1 MEFDDE
7 MGYAVAGP
15 GSSRSNSR
23 PPRPRCQAPQEFVKQ
38 FWEQFNTKYPGKVY
52 TVLPDNPYARTR
64 AKHVPSGRIQGHEAV
79 KSYEQARQECEK
91 SVCRIVKECE
101 RVNQKYSDPHFDI
114 ELDLKCGRRHYLDGL
129 DKPNNDFRPQGV
141 KRVTE
146 IFENPQFFVNG
157 PTASDVRQG
166 YDGDCWLMAALCTM
180 GNKAELIEKIC
191 VARNEDVGIY
201 GFVFHRDGEW
211 QQCII
216 DDKLYLRAADYD
228 ESVTERPLWDDINR
242 NDTEEEYRRVWQTGS
257 RALYFAQCVDDNE
270 TWLPLLEKAF
280 AKAHGDYSAIEGGF
294 VGEALEDLTGGVTSE
309 VLSSNILNKDRFWT
323 EEIMKVNK
331 EFLFGCGTG
340 LFSNWLEPSYHGP
353 PRDRKGIAE
362 GHSYSIM
369 DAREIDGHR
378 LLRLRNPWGRK
389 EWYGAWGDGSKEWT
403 PEWMEKLGHKFGND
417 GLFWISYK
425 DLLKKYQHFDRT
437 RLFGPEWTITQQW
450 TTLNVPWSA
459 DYHSTK
465 FMMDVTTSGPVV
477 IVLSQLD
484 ARYFKGLAGEYSFV
498 LKFRLQKDGEQDYLV
513 RSHNSHF
520 MGRSVNAE
528 IDLDP
533 GRYHVLMKIT
543 AFRHEDV
550 DSTEEIVRQVASTRR
565 EKLVQVGLSYD
576 LAHAKGLVGE
586 TEQEKHEQELLKAA
600 ERKKLRD
607 EIKKNMQKDWIRNRK
622 LSAREERRKARCGS
636 RTPSGSSYD
645 HNPECDY
652 IPSQILKERPV
663 EESPIEAAS
672 ISSESSDR
680 RVNGS
685 VPIIHVNGG
694 QGLHA
699 RQASSGRLRG
709 ADSPRPSLDVRFATD
724 SLDPSDLELLEGFE
738 FDSDVDM
745 PPDEA
750 DVKNHPPLMD
760 RDEPALD
767 PWNAV
772 CVVGLRVYSKD
783 PMLSLQVVR
792 PVPED
797 DTEAPLDRDDPAASA
812 TTSNK
817 ANTPILNKFYQRSGT
832 CSNSAMQNI
841 ICSSRGI
848 ALVLRR
854 SRGATRIFVACFQSS
869 RYSTASSDCTD
880 ETISL
885 PIGNNGAISLRITRP
900 SALSWSQQGQSPKDP
915 NVILYLPPGP
925 LFQGNGTSESQ
936 KHGNFEVDHQRTGDT
951 NALASAAGSPQH
963 VLASTAS
970 ALVVTVNYRLGDKQT
985 PISPSS
991 DEISISQESIES
1003 SDQTPEPINPQLTS
1017 YKYPTPVH
1025 DTLAGFDWIQTNL
1038 RPSQLAIFG
1047 THIGGS
1053 LALMLALTEAQ
1064 SIQAVAA
1071 VEPVC
1076 DWPGLDEY
1084 CTRESTI
1091 TPSKKGADNTTPSTT
1106 ITSKHKRQ
1114 PRKKSQA
1121 PPDLVPL
1128 LQARS
1133 KFFST
1138 PERYFDSF
1146 ASPILFLRSAG
1157 RDVPRTFPQYLTG
1170 PEYPVPVLKEK
1181 ARSTTAAEQHA
1192 ASDRSIWDRDV
1203 YPDMDADDV
1212 DDISGTVTR
1221 RRKALSR
1228 WPPYGLDY
1236 RISGNTWSGPGDG
1249 IGRLEMALPWVRVFL
1264 REGSAG
1270 LASDSSSSSVT
1281 ELKKKTREGGHG
1293 STVIARQADEM
1304 VSAMRRACFWGR
1316 EKGVG
1321 ERRVTLSQVQ
1331 RTDGNEGEEVGD
1343 WFKDV
1348 FEGTME
1354 DID

>member
-23 PPRPRCQAPQEFVKQ
+23 PPRARCQAPQESVKQ

-79 KSYEQARQECEK
+79 KSYEQAYQECEK
-91 SVCRIVKECE
+91 SVERIVKECE

-114 ELDLKCGRRHYLDGL
+114 ELDLKSGRRHYLDGL
-129 DKPNNDFRPQGV
+129 DKENVEFRPQGV

-180 GNKAELIEKIC
+180 GNKEELIKNIC
-191 VARNEDVGIY
+191 VARNEEVGIY

-211 QQCII
+211 QQCIV

-228 ESVTERPLWDDINR
+228 ESVIERPIWDDINR
-242 NDTEEEYRRVWQTGS
+242 TDAEEEYRRVYQTGS

-294 VGEALEDLTGGVTSE
+294 VGEAIEDLTGGVTSE
-309 VLSSNILNKDRFWT
+309 VLSSNILNNDRFWT

-340 LFSNWLEPSYHGP
+340 LFANWLDPKYQGP

-369 DAREIDGHR
+369 DAREVEGHR

-403 PEWMEKLGHKFGND
+403 AEWMEKLGHKFGND

-459 DYHSTK
+459 DYHTTK
-465 FMMDVTTSGPVV
+465 FMMEVNTSGPVV

-498 LKFRLQKDGEQDYLV
+498 LKFRLQKAGEQDYLV
-513 RSHNSHF
+513 RSHSSHF

-586 TEQEKHEQELLKAA
+586 TDQEKGEQERFKAA
-600 ERKKLRD
+600 ERRKLRD
-607 EIKKNMQKDWIRNRK
+607 EIKKRMQKDWIRREK
-622 LSAREERRKARCGS
+622 SEARHQRTEARRRGIS
-636 RTPSGSSYD
+636 TPSGSSYD
-645 HNPECDY
+645 PNLEGDSAT
-652 IPSQILKERPV
+652 SQILADKPV
-663 EESPIEAAS
+663 EDSPVDAGS
-672 ISSESSDR
+672 ISSERSER

-685 VPIIHVNGG
+685 VPTIHVNGGHG

-699 RQASSGRLRG
+699 RHASGGWRR
-709 ADSPRPSLDVRFATD
+709 RTD
-724 SLDPSDLELLEGFE
+724 SSRPTLDTRVATEALDQGDLDLLEGFE
-738 FDSDVDM
+738 FDSDIDM
-745 PPDEA
+745 PPDET
-750 DVKNHPPLMD
+750 DVKNRPPSMGL
-760 RDEPALD
+760 DEPRLD

-783 PMLSLQVVR
+783 PQLVLQVVR

-812 TTSNK
+812 TTS
-817 ANTPILNKFYQRSGT
+817 Q
-832 CSNSAMQNI
+832 
-841 ICSSRGI
+841 
-848 ALVLRR
+848 
-854 SRGATRIFVACFQSS
+854 
-869 RYSTASSDCTD
+869 
-880 ETISL
+880 
-885 PIGNNGAISLRITRP
+885 
-900 SALSWSQQGQSPKDP
+900 
-915 NVILYLPPGP
+915 
-925 LFQGNGTSESQ
+925 
-936 KHGNFEVDHQRTGDT
+936 
-951 NALASAAGSPQH
+951 
-963 VLASTAS
+963 
-970 ALVVTVNYRLGDKQT
+970 
-985 PISPSS
+985 
-991 DEISISQESIES
+991 
-1003 SDQTPEPINPQLTS
+1003 
-1017 YKYPTPVH
+1017 
-1025 DTLAGFDWIQTNL
+1025 
-1038 RPSQLAIFG
+1038 
-1047 THIGGS
+1047 
-1053 LALMLALTEAQ
+1053 
-1064 SIQAVAA
+1064 
-1071 VEPVC
+1071 
-1076 DWPGLDEY
+1076 
-1084 CTRESTI
+1084 
-1091 TPSKKGADNTTPSTT
+1091 
-1106 ITSKHKRQ
+1106 
-1114 PRKKSQA
+1114 
-1121 PPDLVPL
+1121 
-1128 LQARS
+1128 
-1133 KFFST
+1133 
-1138 PERYFDSF
+1138 
-1146 ASPILFLRSAG
+1146 
-1157 RDVPRTFPQYLTG
+1157 
-1170 PEYPVPVLKEK
+1170 
-1181 ARSTTAAEQHA
+1181 
-1192 ASDRSIWDRDV
+1192 
-1203 YPDMDADDV
+1203 
-1212 DDISGTVTR
+1212 
-1221 RRKALSR
+1221 
-1228 WPPYGLDY
+1228 
-1236 RISGNTWSGPGDG
+1236 
-1249 IGRLEMALPWVRVFL
+1249 
-1264 REGSAG
+1264 
-1270 LASDSSSSSVT
+1270 
-1281 ELKKKTREGGHG
+1281 
-1293 STVIARQADEM
+1293 
-1304 VSAMRRACFWGR
+1304 
-1316 EKGVG
+1316 
-1321 ERRVTLSQVQ
+1321 
-1331 RTDGNEGEEVGD
+1331 
-1343 WFKDV
+1343 
-1348 FEGTME
+1348 
-1354 DID
+1354 

>member
-1 MEFDDE
+1 M
-7 MGYAVAGP
+7 
-15 GSSRSNSR
+15 
-23 PPRPRCQAPQEFVKQ
+23 
-38 FWEQFNTKYPGKVY
+38 
-52 TVLPDNPYARTR
+52 
-64 AKHVPSGRIQGHEAV
+64 
-79 KSYEQARQECEK
+79 
-91 SVCRIVKECE
+91 
-101 RVNQKYSDPHFDI
+101 
-114 ELDLKCGRRHYLDGL
+114 
-129 DKPNNDFRPQGV
+129 
-141 KRVTE
+141 
-146 IFENPQFFVNG
+146 
-157 PTASDVRQG
+157 
-166 YDGDCWLMAALCTM
+166 
-180 GNKAELIEKIC
+180 
-191 VARNEDVGIY
+191 
-201 GFVFHRDGEW
+201 
-211 QQCII
+211 
-216 DDKLYLRAADYD
+216 
-228 ESVTERPLWDDINR
+228 
-242 NDTEEEYRRVWQTGS
+242 
-257 RALYFAQCVDDNE
+257 
-270 TWLPLLEKAF
+270 
-280 AKAHGDYSAIEGGF
+280 
-294 VGEALEDLTGGVTSE
+294 
-309 VLSSNILNKDRFWT
+309 
-323 EEIMKVNK
+323 
-331 EFLFGCGTG
+331 
-340 LFSNWLEPSYHGP
+340 
-353 PRDRKGIAE
+353 
-362 GHSYSIM
+362 
-369 DAREIDGHR
+369 
-378 LLRLRNPWGRK
+378 
-389 EWYGAWGDGSKEWT
+389 
-403 PEWMEKLGHKFGND
+403 
-417 GLFWISYK
+417 
-425 DLLKKYQHFDRT
+425 
-437 RLFGPEWTITQQW
+437 
-450 TTLNVPWSA
+450 
-459 DYHSTK
+459 
-465 FMMDVTTSGPVV
+465 
-477 IVLSQLD
+477 
-484 ARYFKGLAGEYSFV
+484 
-498 LKFRLQKDGEQDYLV
+498 
-513 RSHNSHF
+513 
-520 MGRSVNAE
+520 
-528 IDLDP
+528 
-533 GRYHVLMKIT
+533 
-543 AFRHEDV
+543 
-550 DSTEEIVRQVASTRR
+550 
-565 EKLVQVGLSYD
+565 
-576 LAHAKGLVGE
+576 
-586 TEQEKHEQELLKAA
+586 
-600 ERKKLRD
+600 
-607 EIKKNMQKDWIRNRK
+607 
-622 LSAREERRKARCGS
+622 
-636 RTPSGSSYD
+636 
-645 HNPECDY
+645 
-652 IPSQILKERPV
+652 
-663 EESPIEAAS
+663 
-672 ISSESSDR
+672 
-680 RVNGS
+680 
-685 VPIIHVNGG
+685 
-694 QGLHA
+694 
-699 RQASSGRLRG
+699 
-709 ADSPRPSLDVRFATD
+709 
-724 SLDPSDLELLEGFE
+724 
-738 FDSDVDM
+738 
-745 PPDEA
+745 
-750 DVKNHPPLMD
+750 
-760 RDEPALD
+760 
-767 PWNAV
+767 
-772 CVVGLRVYSKD
+772 
-783 PMLSLQVVR
+783 
-792 PVPED
+792 
-797 DTEAPLDRDDPAASA
+797 
-812 TTSNK
+812 
-817 ANTPILNKFYQRSGT
+817 
-832 CSNSAMQNI
+832 
-841 ICSSRGI
+841 
-848 ALVLRR
+848 
-854 SRGATRIFVACFQSS
+854 
-869 RYSTASSDCTD
+869 
-880 ETISL
+880 
-885 PIGNNGAISLRITRP
+885 
-900 SALSWSQQGQSPKDP
+900 SWSQQGQSPKDP